1 MSQKEKLKAAS
12 IVGARPNFVKLSPVS
27 KELRKD
33 MDEVII
39 HTGQHY
45 NYEMD
50 KVFFDEMGI
59 PAPDYHLGIGSGS
72 HGSQTGEML
81 KKIEE
86 VLAKEKPDVVI
97 VFGDT
102 NTTLA
107 GALAAVKMHI
117 KTAHIEAGLRSFDKS
132 MPEEVNRVLVDHCS
146 DSLLCP
152 TKTSV
157 ENLARE
163 GIDKN
168 VFLTGD
174 VMVDAQMECEVIAE
188 RNSHVLEDLDL
199 DPGGYYLATVHRA
212 SNTDDPRKLEAIIQA
227 LVEIG
232 DVVFPCHPRAEKYLR
247 QSGLW
252 EGLVKKVKVIKPVGY
267 LDMLVLEKYSKKIL
281 TDSGGVQKEA
291 YLLKVPCI
299 TLRDETEWVETVE
312 DGWNVLAGSD
322 RDYII
327 SQARDFRP
335 ASSQRDVFGSDA
347 SRKVAEKV
355 LDLAKGDDR

>member
-117 KTAHIEAGLRSFDKS
+117 KTAPHRGWA
-132 MPEEVNRVLVDHCS
+132 P
-146 DSLLCP
+146 
-152 TKTSV
+152 
-157 ENLARE
+157 
-163 GIDKN
+163 
-168 VFLTGD
+168 VF
-174 VMVDAQMECEVIAE
+174 
-188 RNSHVLEDLDL
+188 
-199 DPGGYYLATVHRA
+199 
-212 SNTDDPRKLEAIIQA
+212 
-227 LVEIG
+227 
-232 DVVFPCHPRAEKYLR
+232 
-247 QSGLW
+247 
-252 EGLVKKVKVIKPVGY
+252 
-267 LDMLVLEKYSKKIL
+267 
-281 TDSGGVQKEA
+281 
-291 YLLKVPCI
+291 
-299 TLRDETEWVETVE
+299 
-312 DGWNVLAGSD
+312 
-322 RDYII
+322 
-327 SQARDFRP
+327 
-335 ASSQRDVFGSDA
+335 
-347 SRKVAEKV
+347 
-355 LDLAKGDDR
+355 